1 MILSLI
7 PNHQKFWIF
16 FSPNN
21 TPWRQSI
28 YFMKKDCTQAN
39 KFDWLNKGH
48 ELPNYKNAHNTSKIS
63 RRKRAPPA

>member
-1 MILSLI
+1 MPQIMIKTRKILQLLSLI
-7 PNHQKFWIF
+7 PNHQKFGNFF

-48 ELPNYKNAHNTSKIS
+48 ELPN
-63 RRKRAPPA
+63 

>member
-1 MILSLI
+1 MIKTRKILQSCYKDDTVL
-7 PNHQKFWIF
+7 NSESSKVWDFF

-28 YFMKKDCTQAN
+28 YFMKKGCTQAN

-48 ELPNYKNAHNTSKIS
+48 ELPN
-63 RRKRAPPA
+63 